1 MLGSVCVPPNL
12 QRASRFLDRLA
23 RSNRFLLIVN
33 CQLLIVM
40 LASKSWLKCY
50 KPLPEAELRLFCF
63 PYAGSGAISFRSWP
77 DLLPPTVEVYAIELP
92 GRGTRM
98 KESLYTRMEPLVE
111 AIAPALLSKLDKP
124 FVFFGHSMGAIV
136 AFECCRL
143 LRKNYGLLPSRL
155 FVSGRNAP
163 HVPDPDP
170 AVHNASKA
178 AFIEELRRFNGTP
191 EEVLKSSALMELL
204 LPILRADFE
213 VLETYTYIAGPPLE
227 CAIAAFGGLEDLKTT
242 ADGLEAWREHTIDS
256 FSLHKLSGDHFF
268 INSAQS
274 LLLKHITS
282 YII

>member
-1 MLGSVCVPPNL
+1 MLTTE
-12 QRASRFLDRLA
+12 
-23 RSNRFLLIVN
+23 
-33 CQLLIVM
+33 
-40 LASKSWLKCY
+40 SWLKCY
-50 KPLPEAELRLFCF
+50 KPLPHAEMRLFCF
-63 PYAGSGAISFRSWP
+63 PYAGSGAITFRSWSN
-77 DLLPPTVEVYAIELP
+77 LLPPTVEVYAIELP

-98 KESLYTRMEPLVE
+98 KEPLYTRMQPLVE
-111 AIAPALLSKLDKP
+111 AIAPALLLKLDKP
-124 FVFFGHSMGAIV
+124 FAFFGHSMGAIV
-136 AFECCRL
+136 AFECSRL

-170 AVHNASKA
+170 PTYGLGKA
-178 AFIEELRRFNGTP
+178 AFIEELRRYNGTP

-213 VLETYTYIAGPPLE
+213 ALETYIYVEEPPLE

-256 FSLHKLSGDHFF
+256 FSVRELPGDHFF

-274 LLLKHITS
+274 LLLKHIVN
-282 YII
+282 YMKL